1 MCTMVTGLVQV
12 YVVASLVSLGV
23 SMVTALESGCFHGYN
38 LHDLIVIMATGL
50 VTLAFLWCLDQR
62 VWSFCGHVPGSG
74 I

>member
-1 MCTMVTGLVQV
+1 
-12 YVVASLVSLGV
+12 
-23 SMVTALESGCFHGYN
+23 MVTALESGCFHGYN